1 VEAFNGVMGEAPLDA
16 PRDVAAYLDA
26 AVEFCNE
33 RLWGTLA
40 ATIMIHPRSLK
51 DPATAAALDR
61 ALAGLRYGAVAVS
74 TWAATAYGLGSLPWG
89 AYPGHPLHDI
99 QSGRGWVRNT
109 FLLEDVEKSV
119 LRAPWRLGKK
129 PPMSYDFTTFP
140 QMARRLVRVEAHGEW
155 RQLPSIVADGV
166 RA

>member
-1 VEAFNGVMGEAPLDA
+1 VGALQ
-16 PRDVAAYLDA
+16 
-26 AVEFCNE
+26 
-33 RLWGTLA
+33 GTLA
-40 ATIMIHPRSLK
+40 ATILIHPRSLK

-61 ALAGLRYGAVAVS
+61 ALAGLRYGAVAVN

-99 QSGRGWVRNT
+99 HSGRRWVRNT

-140 QMARRLVRVEAHGEW
+140 QMARRLVRVEAHGDW